1 MLDLRRMM
9 LLCDL
14 AELGTVTA
22 VAERRSITSSAVSQQ
37 LRVLEDEAGA
47 TLFRREG
54 RTLGLTRGGLVLAE
68 HARRVL
74 GAVDEALSA
83 VASTADRTSGRLIVA
98 SFNLGIRLLAAPMTV
113 RLAQVDPEIGVQI
126 RQLGRADALRQ
137 LRQGEADLAITCE
150 YDFGRHESFSGLRG
164 IPLLTEPMVLLAA
177 QNRHAA
183 IRCGGLGVL
192 ADDSWATG
200 IPGSGLH
207 TALLRAADRVGF
219 TPHITHQ
226 TMGAANACELAAAG
240 IAVALVPALAVSEQ
254 LAPLVVE
261 GLDMESRRI
270 EVVTRAGRLEDPN
283 ALASVRVLQEVAA
296 EVEASITGSW
306 VSVA

>member
-22 VAERRSITSSAVSQQ
+22 VADRRSITSSAVSQQ
-37 LRVLEDEAGA
+37 LRVLEEEAGA

-74 GAVDEALSA
+74 GAVDQAMSA
-83 VASTADRTSGRLIVA
+83 VAATADRTSGRLIVA
-98 SFNLGIRLLAAPMTV
+98 SFNLGVRLLAAPMTV
-113 RLAQVDPEIGVQI
+113 RLGAEQSDIDVQLRQVD
-126 RQLGRADALRQ
+126 RAGALRQ
-137 LRQGEADLAITCE
+137 LRQGEADLAITCD
-150 YDFGRHESFSGLRG
+150 YDFGRHESLTGLRSV
-164 IPLLTEPMVLLAA
+164 PLLTEPLVLLAP
-177 QNRHAA
+177 RHLHAT
-183 IRCGGLGVL
+183 IRCRGLGAL
-192 ADDSWATG
+192 TEEQWATG
-200 IPGSGLH
+200 VPDSGLH
-207 TALLRAADRVGF
+207 IALLRAAHRAGF
-219 TPHITHQ
+219 TPRITHQ
-226 TMGAANACELAAAG
+226 LVGSANICELAATG
-240 IAVALVPALAVSEQ
+240 IAVAVAPALAVSERH
-254 LAPLVVE
+254 APLVVE
-261 GLDMESRRI
+261 GLDLESRRI

-283 ALASVRVLQEVAA
+283 AVAAVRVLQEIGA